1 MLVELAAL
9 LHENGNLQE
18 AEELSRRALAIRDRI
33 LGAQHPDVAAAL
45 LGKSSINKFS
55 AYSAL
60 SQFSSHHLSLVSLV
74 VHKIDLC

>member
-33 LGAQHPDVAAAL
+33 LGAQHPDIAAAL
-45 LGKSSINKFS
+45 LGESSIYPKFS
-55 AYSAL
+55 ACSAL
-60 SQFSSHHLSLVSLV
+60 SQFSSHFL
-74 VHKIDLC
+74 